1 MALLLRKT
9 WIFSAIITLIIFVN
23 ECVWCSNDYNLLRD
37 EPLQLVKPD
46 IQHKQLILNHDY
58 VKTLYQIEGPV
69 AVAAIVGK
77 YHSGKSFLLNQ
88 LMGKRQGFGFNI
100 GPFVKPET
108 MGIWMWGKPLPVTL
122 SSGQNISLIF
132 LDTEGFA
139 ANNVSE
145 SYDAKIFAV
154 ATLLSSYLIYNSVK
168 IIDQADMDY
177 LELLARRTQ
186 LFALRSQMSRA
197 KWASDFNHDL
207 LTFPPL
213 MWVVQDFVQ
222 AIGDD
227 KSPKEW
233 LQGMMD
239 SSTWESEDHRIS
251 LLDVFESVNCHTLF
265 FPATRKD
272 LLQDLSQAREEDLTA
287 EYKLERDN
295 LLQKL
300 RLGIIPKGKNDRPM
314 TGPELATLIDILVT
328 AANEGSLA
336 QVPSRWHGF
345 IQDMKQSAVQ
355 DCFKFYDTDMEVLHE
370 KHLHGAINQHE
381 LLEWHEM
388 AKKKTLRLLQQ
399 VLFGLEHVYVES
411 SKEMNSTIQEN
422 FEKANEM
429 NEKKIKL
436 RCGEIQNR
444 QELQVEEVLSQ
455 LSLPVQ
461 TSSLLGTY
469 NGALSGAITGY
480 AELLEQLEE
489 TTAYRKHL
497 HQLKASV
504 ENVKNSYLFKN
515 SKALEA
521 MFENASKAAVAEL
534 KLLTMHPSQDPMTPN
549 DLKRLIKKSSE
560 KVLDRFRRDTEH
572 FHKEKEYDVYM
583 NVVQNGFTEVAKGC
597 ELRNNNLLKSTLD
610 SKIHDLTEQMKAN
623 TDATKAPL
631 PMNETALDHI
641 LYSETAKVLDR
652 FSQDLDEFKDLPA
665 FQEGILLLTKSLHY
679 VCGERRH
686 ENMAAYQHEVGVP
699 LDIAKRI
706 ALLSADR
713 YDTVFSITL
722 YIKEICLLNLNEGK
736 AANWPVYLKISIIE
750 RYMANDADIQK
761 LIYDRQGIYS
771 AIIGFIQWLRWNMDY
786 FKSFV
791 IS

>member
-1 MALLLRKT
+1 MAREQIS
-9 WIFSAIITLIIFVN
+9 WVCAVIITLLFLN
-23 ECVWCSNDYNLLRD
+23 SSLCADENLNLRD

-46 IQHKQLILNHDY
+46 IEHKQLILNHDF

-122 SSGQNISLIF
+122 SSGQKISLIF

-145 SYDAKIFAV
+145 RYDAKIFAV

-197 KWASDFNHDL
+197 KWANDFNHDL

-227 KSPKEW
+227 MSPKEW
-233 LQGMMD
+233 LEGMMD

-265 FPATRKD
+265 FPATKKD
-272 LLQDLSQAREEDLTA
+272 LLQDLSQAREDDLTI
-287 EYKLERDN
+287 EYKNERDS

-300 RLGIIPKGKNDRPM
+300 KDGIIPKGKNDRPM
-314 TGPELATLIDILVT
+314 TGPELASLIDILVT

-370 KHLHGAINQHE
+370 KHHHGAINEQE
-381 LLEWHEM
+381 LEQWHQQ
-388 AKKKTLRLLQQ
+388 AHRKTLKLLQQ
-399 VLFGLEHVYVES
+399 VLFGLETIFEES
-411 SKEMNSTIQEN
+411 SKEMNVTIQEH
-422 FEKANEM
+422 FEKTYEM

-436 RCGEIQNR
+436 RCGEIQHR
-444 QELQVEEVLSQ
+444 QELSVEEALAQ
-455 LSLPVQ
+455 LSLPVL
-461 TSSLLGTY
+461 TSQMMSTY
-469 NGALSGAITGY
+469 NEALAGCITGY
-480 AELLEQLEE
+480 AELLEPLKE

-497 HQLKASV
+497 NQLKASA
-504 ENVKNSYLFKN
+504 ENMKNSYLFKN
-515 SKALEA
+515 SKAIEA
-521 MFENASKAAVAEL
+521 MFEKASELSSAEF
-534 KLLTMHPSQDPMTPN
+534 KVLTTHPTNDPIIPH
-549 DLKRLIKKSSE
+549 DLKRLFKRGAE
-560 KVLDRFRRDTEH
+560 KALDSFQRSTEYFNEERDY
-572 FHKEKEYDVYM
+572 KMYLK
-583 NVVQNGFTEVAKGC
+583 VVQTGFTEIEREC
-597 ELRNNNLLKSTLD
+597 ELRNNYLLKSALD
-610 SKIHDLTEQMKAN
+610 SKIHDLTELMKAN
-623 TDATKAPL
+623 TNSTKISL
-631 PMNETALDHI
+631 PMNDTELDQI
-641 LYSETAKVLDR
+641 LNFETAKVVDR
-652 FSQDLDEFKDLPA
+652 FSEDLDDFRDLPA
-665 FQEGILLLTKSLHY
+665 FQEGIVLLTKSLHH
-679 VCGERRH
+679 VCGTRRQ

-699 LDIAKRI
+699 LDMAKRI

-722 YIKEICLLNLNEGK
+722 YIKEICLLNLDEGK
-736 AANWPVYLKISIIE
+736 AANWPLYLKINIIE
-750 RYMANDADIQK
+750 RFIKNDAEIQK
-761 LIYDRQGIYS
+761 LIRERQGLYS
-771 AIIGFIQWLRWNMDY
+771 MVVGFMQWIRWCLDFLY
-786 FKSFV
+786 APYLFA
-791 IS
+791 